1 MKKFRSLFVVVISF
15 IMISALLIGCAQQAA
30 PAAEAP
36 AEEAPAAEAPAAE
49 APAAEAPAEE
59 APAAEAP
66 AADACDTAKAELYG
80 MLPKVSLVGLRDNSI
95 LESRAAIDKAWPKTA
110 KEDGTLTIGWSEIAM
125 ANPWF
130 VAVKDSAIKE
140 AAAKGYTLNFLVA
153 EGDAVN
159 QSEHIDTF
167 ITQGVDAIV
176 IDPVDTTAVILDIQ
190 RAVEA
195 GIPVITVGAAPSGEA
210 PVLTTISDN
219 AYMVGYGAGMYAG
232 STFAADEPI
241 NIGAIPGKLGNTTAE
256 SRTGGMVGGMVAA
269 RQKALNTFVCDED
282 AILTGYNLWEAA
294 KQNGSATN
302 EDLNISI
309 VAIGEG
315 GWSQEGGLAAAEPML
330 TAHGSDINIMIADNE
345 FMCFGILNAVEAAG
359 LTDQIKVGAPSDGFN
374 QALQMIADGEL
385 LVSGSW
391 NGDQQGA
398 HAIDF
403 LEAIFFDGA
412 DPSDLPLGSFF
423 PPLTFTKDNAA
434 QYINPDPEA
443 NFFAVPPFVFPAS
456 ISELKGQ

>member
-1 MKKFRSLFVVVISF
+1 MSQKLFKIF
-15 IMISALLIGCAQQAA
+15 AMLLIVSVILTACGGSATPAPTEPAVATEAVVATEPAVAA
-30 PAAEAP
+30 TAEATEV
-36 AEEAPAAEAPAAE
+36 AASEASCAA
-49 APAAEAPAEE
+49 
-59 APAAEAP
+59 
-66 AADACDTAKAELYG
+66 AKEELYS
-80 MLPKVSLVGLRDNSI
+80 MLPKIALVGVRDDSA
-95 LESRAAIDKAWPKTA
+95 LTSRADINKAWPKTPKA
-110 KEDGTLTIGWSEIAM
+110 DGTLTIGWSEIAM

-153 EGDAVN
+153 EGDPVK
-159 QSEHIDTF
+159 QSQHIDTF

-190 RAVEA
+190 RAVDA

-210 PVLTTISDN
+210 PILTTISDN
-219 AYMVGYGAGMYAG
+219 AYQVGYGAGEYAG
-232 STFAADEPI
+232 STFAKDEPI

-256 SRTGGMVGGMVAA
+256 SRTGGMVGGVIAA
-269 RQKALNTFVCDED
+269 RQKALGTFICKED
-282 AILTGYNLWEAA
+282 AILTGFKLWEEA
-294 KQNGSATN
+294 KSNGSATN
-302 EDLNISI
+302 ADLNVSI
-309 VAIGEG
+309 VAMGEG

-330 TAHGSDINIMIADNE
+330 TAHGQELNLMIADNE

-374 QALQMIADGEL
+374 DALKMIADGQL

-403 LEAIFFDGA
+403 LEAIFFKGN
-412 DPSDLPLGSFF
+412 DPSNLPLGSFF

-434 QYINPDPEA
+434 QYINPDPDA
-443 NFFAVPPFVFPAS
+443 NFFAVPEFVFPQS
-456 ISELKGQ
+456 IDELKAQ